1 MGWRRGGSGDASCYH
16 STMIVV
22 ISGTDRPGA
31 RTLTVARAVEHMLRD
46 ADEPAELIDL
56 GRLPQELFSPSSYVA
71 KPVSFEP
78 FQRAILDAD
87 GILTVV
93 PEYNGSYPGVLKL
106 FIDML
111 RFPESLSDKP
121 AAFVGVAN
129 GRWGALR
136 AVEQLQ
142 MVFAYRHAHL
152 YGRRVF
158 LPAIGDL
165 LDGTGHLTD
174 PELLDRL
181 RVMTLGFAAF
191 CKALCVPRG

>member
-1 MGWRRGGSGDASCYH
+1 MV
-16 STMIVV
+16 VV
-22 ISGTDRPGA
+22 ISGTNRPGA
-31 RTLTVARAVEHMLRD
+31 RTLSVARAIEQMLRD
-46 ADEPAELIDL
+46 AGEPAQLLDL
-56 GRLPQELFSPSSYVA
+56 GRLPQEIFAPSSYIA

-111 RFPESLSDKP
+111 RFPESLNEKP

-136 AVEQLQ
+136 AVEQLE

-165 LDGTGHLTD
+165 LDAAGKLCD

-181 RVMTLGFAAF
+181 RVMSLGFAAF
-191 CKALCVPRG
+191 CRRLSAPRG